1 MPIYQITGLNGKVY
15 QIEGPPGAT
24 KEQIKKKILERA
36 PEAGVPPQ
44 EENTLE
50 KIPLVGDLL
59 AGAADI
65 PLNVV
70 SGLAGVGKSFTD
82 VFGAG
87 NAASDFLGDVSQG
100 AQDWQS
106 SEARADALA
115 SAIDMAQ
122 AQGKGTWEELKAA
135 GRSFLRSPLDTTA
148 QVAGS
153 AIPFLAA
160 GVATGGAGTLASVG
174 SMAGLGALSGAGTIK
189 GTIYDTVKKSAM
201 QAGASEEQA
210 SAIAEQSQEYGS
222 ENLDQIGL
230 GAAIGAA
237 ASATGLPRQIS
248 AAIAKKAATEVVEE
262 VAQKV
267 AAKSVLAGTA
277 KGALEEAIP
286 EAIQGGQEA
295 YAGNLAANR
304 AGVSDKDPW
313 SGVAGQAALEGI
325 SSLVLGGYGGRAE
338 TMAENQNAVL
348 DAVQEEVADLPINP
362 NDKQVSD
369 LYTRLVEVR
378 GFPEQVAQ
386 RVADRVVAERDAL
399 AEQEKLRTARREE
412 ATAERTAD
420 ITPEEVFA
428 EPDINAPMP
437 PEGGVTPAAAEPTPP
452 PIDMEEEAARER
464 AYAPDTGIIPRAE
477 AFTPEAQFAEQ
488 LGMAPVAPAAP
499 TAPDNIAA
507 RSRTYNA
514 RQRTAESVEKDLS
527 IYGNMVSR
535 GQLAPTP
542 LVNSLATRI
551 LELQGT
557 PSMDTL
563 NSGALG
569 SVLQQFFTNEAGA
582 ISDAALKKASV
593 EPAAPVSRPKFQ
605 PSVVDEGRAR
615 NILDDP
621 ALLKQWQAQGYT
633 EQDLVDITKG
643 EGPTIRFSR
652 RGKDTETPSLFGE
665 MATQVAPGEEL
676 KREEFNQFRFA
687 PEEEKARMREEA
699 AQAELDAR
707 EQAGARAKELDA
719 QREETLGD
727 IEYALRAQ
735 APENAP
741 YKVVYN
747 PEDVKAPYKLVA
759 ERTLGDP
766 NPVQVLTA
774 RSLPEFSDAV
784 YGRMMK
790 DLTPFNPAAVGADEA
805 VEDALSAEEV
815 KANEGP
821 ERTPYNRMVQDFTA
835 EVDAAREQGLIDNLQ
850 RSELLRRFERPNAYR
865 MDKDG
870 KRTIP
875 NDAIAKLE
883 AEFVDAR
890 SALTN
895 ADVEARPEAQKR
907 FITAQQQL
915 TAAVKNSLI
924 NPARAALQTMTE
936 TRQDERVGAKI
947 RAESAKVQEA
957 LGKKEGVSTAAEQ
970 REAREAK
977 IDLKE
982 TKVARQARDVLGAS
996 PEEQAKVE
1004 AAVKGK
1010 NGVEAL
1016 EWLATNGPSRM
1027 YRAIASRVLTVAKQM
1042 EATGVNIEMNVVGP
1056 DDTSI
1061 TALMDG
1067 ANGVMIPYD
1076 LRTEAGKPGSPRPRR
1091 ALARPHM
1098 AIWVRGT
1105 EFEDNIGTTYTT
1117 VLHELIHA
1125 VTAVAIEHPDL
1136 FPPRVRKGVRQL
1148 TNLFNQFER
1157 HIANRVREINKGG
1170 EYASEFEKNLLE
1182 RINNAADDMHEML
1195 AWALSDTDMQD
1206 YLARIPY
1213 ASIDR
1218 SMWQRFTELL
1228 AQMFN
1233 IPGASESMFA
1243 GILQATDNM
1252 LSTTTGHM
1260 AVAFNAG
1267 QIDLNQPML
1276 LSRRAKTEA
1285 QKAYTDNEADVSIG
1299 LRRAERSNDTNGIAS
1314 GIEDAVK
1321 ARSVKPV
1328 IDLLKET
1335 PEAWGPA
1342 TLKAT
1347 LYSIP
1352 TSGIIDWFGG
1362 EIPALKRIDKL
1373 IHNMSNMKVNIAK
1386 AADPIAKRLQQFLV
1400 NDDKNQLATT
1410 QAVFRINELEAGEF
1424 ASVEEALQKHGVV
1437 KAVEDLILKNANDKK
1452 LAAQLIADIK
1462 ALTMEGKSVIQ
1473 KKGDKTQPSPQ
1484 LIALTNKLTRDAKDG
1499 VVTSGHVEQLAEITR
1514 RIRDSYAEWDKLGK
1528 MKGGQQ
1534 LYKEMRQFYKDM
1546 FEAELALLDARIEG
1560 LFGEDDNGKKMAK
1573 RLKDLR
1579 ADMMRAALT
1588 PEERRKNGD
1597 IFADID
1603 PDLFGKDYFPFMR
1616 EGKYWLR
1623 VTGDR
1628 NGTREKEFYQFDT
1641 ARERNRAWK
1650 AVAERMGVDPE
1661 KSGGVLKIGN
1671 DIAELQEDLKS
1682 EDVMM
1687 QQVFDLM
1694 GKANA
1699 TVAERGY
1706 ANPKDFTEL
1715 SDAIYQTWLL
1725 STPERSVRRRFMHA
1739 EKVTGFQ
1746 QDLLRQFSNQVT
1758 AYSNQLSKMAYAGDV
1773 RKEVKGAR
1781 ENVAL
1786 GEERAASEQAKL
1798 NTVISEMEARAE
1810 QEINPD
1816 PQNALVNML
1825 NRASYFYYLTSAA
1838 TALVN
1843 LTSIPIRVLPRMWR
1857 DYGFNRGTA
1866 KYIQYMRVWKTL
1878 GNTRVVKEKS
1888 GLGDELHA
1896 LMPDLNG
1903 SKIVNAKT
1911 PRGELLRRARKA
1923 GMESNILE
1931 TVTDTLVQNERET
1944 TKKNR
1949 KGVSRM
1955 VANGATEA
1963 ANIMSVLFQGTE
1975 NISRQAAYYMNF
1987 ELAYDTFLEKNP
1999 GKEEEAFEHAVDKAM
2014 EATRDTLGDYSNFER
2029 PRLAKGNVSRALFL
2043 FKMYPIVQTKFMVG
2057 AVRDI
2062 AKGMAALRPGGD
2074 KEARATAAGALTELM
2089 GVTMMAGVFGGIA
2102 GMPLYSL
2109 LAWALADSFDDEDD
2123 EDVRKLMGLDPRVA
2137 YDSDTMFRKWIMDSL
2152 GGQQVGDVNL
2162 ADIIINGPVSAITN
2176 TDLTSRTS
2184 LDLKDMWFREAVAGD
2199 STWETIMNT
2208 ALANVAGGQMVA
2220 NLVSAGDRFAEGD
2233 MNGALKK
2240 ALPAFARTWVAAAQQ
2255 GEEGV
2260 KDRKGNTIIDRS
2272 ELKSL
2277 DQVRTALG
2285 FRSMGLARWQDY
2297 YITRAK
2303 NEEKITAERNDI
2315 FNEFDRMRRDGE
2327 MNNVQDLNKFYTEK
2341 VLPFNRT
2348 YPDPTFVI
2356 EIPDLIKS
2364 ARSRDKVRGMTVSG
2378 MRVNKQTGGRD
2389 VQMAEQ
2395 FKP

>member
-1 MPIYQITGLNGKVY
+1 MPDVRMPNGTV
-15 QIEGPPGAT
+15 IRNVPAGTT
-24 KEQIKKKILERA
+24 KAQLLEKLQRNGYDTA
-36 PEAGVPPQ
+36 ELLVAPQ
-44 EENTLE
+44 EENALE
-50 KIPLVGDLL
+50 KIPLVGDAL
-59 AGAADI
+59 AAVADI
-65 PLNVV
+65 PLGVV
-70 SGLAGVGKSFTD
+70 SGVAGVGKSFTD

-87 NAASDFLGDVSQG
+87 NVASDFLGDVSQG

-115 SAIDMAQ
+115 NAIDMAQ
-122 AQGKGTWEELKAA
+122 AEGKGTWEEIKAA

-153 AIPFLAA
+153 ALPFIAA
-160 GVATGGAGTLASVG
+160 GVATGGAGML
-174 SMAGLGALSGAGTIK
+174 GLGALSGAGTIK

-201 QAGASEEQA
+201 EAGVPEEQA
-210 SAIAEQSQEYGS
+210 SAIAEQAQEYGG

-248 AAIAKKAATEVVEE
+248 SALAKKAATEVTEE
-262 VAQKV
+262 VAKQV
-267 AAKSVLAGTA
+267 ARKSVIAGTA
-277 KGALEEAIP
+277 KGALEEAVP

-295 YAGNLAANR
+295 LAGNIAAER
-304 AGVSDKDPW
+304 AGYGKGDVW

-325 SSLVLGGYGGRAE
+325 SSLLLGGYGGRAE

-348 DAVQEEVADLPINP
+348 DAVQEEVADLPVNASDEQI
-362 NDKQVSD
+362 SD
-369 LYTRLVEVR
+369 LKTRLVEVR

-386 RVADRVVAERDAL
+386 RVADRVAAEREAL
-399 AEQEKLRTARREE
+399 AEQEKLKATRRAEGV
-412 ATAERTAD
+412 AERTAG
-420 ITPEEVFA
+420 IEPEEVFA
-428 EPDINAPMP
+428 EPDITAPMP
-437 PEGGVTPAAAEPTPP
+437 PEGGVTPAAEPTPP
-452 PIDMEEEAARER
+452 PIDEEEQAARYAAYER
-464 AYAPDTGIIPRAE
+464 PGAVIPPAE
-477 AFTPEAQFAEQ
+477 VFTPEAQFAEQ
-488 LGMAPVAPAAP
+488 LGMAPVAPTAPPVVEQPPVRGPAP
-499 TAPDNIAA
+499 TIKADQPISPF
-507 RSRTYNA
+507 R
-514 RQRTAESVEKDLS
+514 AEQV
-527 IYGNMVSR
+527 
-535 GQLAPTP
+535 
-542 LVNSLATRI
+542 
-551 LELQGT
+551 
-557 PSMDTL
+557 L
-563 NSGALG
+563 NSPSL
-569 SVLQQFFTNEAGA
+569 F
-582 ISDAALKKASV
+582 SDFMARFGL
-593 EPAAPVSRPKFQ
+593 
-605 PSVVDEGRAR
+605 DEGEAR
-615 NILDDP
+615 ETLY
-621 ALLKQWQAQGYT
+621 GVM
-633 EQDLVDITKG
+633 EG
-643 EGPTIRFSR
+643 EPTGIRFSR
-652 RGKDTETPSLFGE
+652 RAKDTETPSLFGE

-687 PEEEKARMREEA
+687 PEEQKAQMREAYDESVAEA
-699 AQAELDAR
+699 QSRSEQRSKEFDAY
-707 EQAGARAKELDA
+707 
-719 QREETLGD
+719 REETLGD

-741 YKVVYN
+741 YKVIYN
-747 PEDVKAPYKLVA
+747 PEDAKAPYKLVA

-766 NPVQVLTA
+766 NPVPVLAAKT
-774 RSLPEFSDAV
+774 LPEFSEQV
-784 YGRMMK
+784 YGRMM

-821 ERTPYNRMVQDFTA
+821 ERTPYNRMVQDFAT
-835 EVDAAREQGLIDNLQ
+835 EVDTAREQGLIDNLQ

-883 AEFVDAR
+883 AEFIDAR

-895 ADVEARPEAQKR
+895 ADVDARPEAQKQ
-907 FITAQQQL
+907 FIVAEQRL
-915 TAAVKNSLI
+915 RAAVQNSLI
-924 NPARAALQTMTE
+924 NPARAALKSMSE
-936 TRQDERVGAKI
+936 MRQDERVGAKV
-947 RAESAKVQEA
+947 RVKEAEAT
-957 LGKKEGVSTAAEQ
+957 GDT

-982 TKVARQARDVLGAS
+982 TKVQKYRRKETGTEPTGTTAEQVRKVVDKVVSKWKGKQAVTVVQSIRDIADKKLLAAILQDGATDAEGFVTPDGTIYLVADNLADESRAKAVLFHEGLGHIGLTKAFRDGLDSLLTTLYNGNAKLKAATDKWRQANPNAYARD
-996 PEEQAKVE
+996 
-1004 AAVKGK
+1004 
-1010 NGVEAL
+1010 
-1016 EWLATNGPSRM
+1016 
-1027 YRAIASRVLTVAKQM
+1027 
-1042 EATGVNIEMNVVGP
+1042 
-1056 DDTSI
+1056 
-1061 TALMDG
+1061 
-1067 ANGVMIPYD
+1067 ANP
-1076 LRTEAGKPGSPRPRR
+1076 
-1091 ALARPHM
+1091 LAR
-1098 AIWVRGT
+1098 AV
-1105 EFEDNIGTTYTT
+1105 EE
-1117 VLHELIHA
+1117 VLAE
-1125 VTAVAIEHPDL
+1125 
-1136 FPPRVRKGVRQL
+1136 Q
-1148 TNLFNQFER
+1148 
-1157 HIANRVREINKGG
+1157 
-1170 EYASEFEKNLLE
+1170 SE
-1182 RINNAADDMHEML
+1182 
-1195 AWALSDTDMQD
+1195 
-1206 YLARIPY
+1206 
-1213 ASIDR
+1213 
-1218 SMWQRFTELL
+1218 
-1228 AQMFN
+1228 
-1233 IPGASESMFA
+1233 
-1243 GILQATDNM
+1243 
-1252 LSTTTGHM
+1252 
-1260 AVAFNAG
+1260 AG
-1267 QIDLNQPML
+1267 QIERSL
-1276 LSRRAKTEA
+1276 LQRLVAFVRDFARRLGMGLSISDADVNAILATAHDQVVNGVSPSAALKGMRYVAGAAKYSRKQTKG
-1285 QKAYTDNEADVSIG
+1285 QKAYAANEADVSIG

-1328 IDLLKET
+1328 IDLVKET
-1335 PEAWGPA
+1335 PEAWGPT

-1347 LYSIP
+1347 LYSLP
-1352 TSGIIDWFGG
+1352 TSGILDWFGG

-1400 NDDKNQLATT
+1400 NDDNNQLATT

-1437 KAVEDLILKNANDKK
+1437 KAVEDLIRKNANDKK
-1452 LAAQLIADIK
+1452 LADQIIADIK
-1462 ALTMEGKSVIQ
+1462 ALVMDGKSLVQ

-1499 VVTSGHVEQLAEITR
+1499 VVTSGHVEQLAEISR

-1534 LYKEMRQFYKDM
+1534 LYKDMRQFYKDM

-1560 LFGEDDNGKKMAK
+1560 LMGEDETGKKMAK

-1579 ADMMRAALT
+1579 ADMMRAAMT
-1588 PEERRKNGD
+1588 PEERRKKGD

-1623 VTGDR
+1623 VTADR
-1628 NGTREKEFYQFDT
+1628 NGVREKEFYQFDT

-1650 AVAERMGVDPE
+1650 AVAERLGVDPE

-1671 DIAELQEDLKS
+1671 DITELQEDLKS
-1682 EDVMM
+1682 EDMMM

-1699 TVAERGY
+1699 TVADRGF
-1706 ANPKDFTEL
+1706 ATQKDFVEL

-1739 EKVTGFQ
+1739 EKVIGFQ

-1781 ENVAL
+1781 ENVEL
-1786 GEERAASEQAKL
+1786 GNERTTSEQAKL
-1798 NTVISEMEARAE
+1798 NTVISEIEARAE

-1816 PQNALVNML
+1816 PQSAIVNML

-1857 DYGFNRGTA
+1857 EYGFNRGTA

-1888 GLGDELHA
+1888 GFGDELHA
-1896 LMPDLNG
+1896 IMPDLNG

-1911 PRGELLRRARKA
+1911 PRGELLRRARQA

-1955 VANGATEA
+1955 VANGATGA

-1999 GKEEEAFEHAVDKAM
+1999 GKEEEAFEHAVSKAM
-2014 EATRDTLGDYSNFER
+2014 DATRDTLGDYSNFER
-2029 PRLAKGNVSRALFL
+2029 PRLAKGNLTRALFL

-2074 KEARATAAGALTELM
+2074 KEARATGAGALKELM

-2137 YDSDTMFRKWIMDSL
+2137 YDSDTMFRKWIMDTL
-2152 GGQQVGDVNL
+2152 GSQQLGDINL
-2162 ADIIINGPVSAITN
+2162 ADIIISGPVSAVTN

-2184 LDLKDMWFREAVAGD
+2184 LDIKNMWFREAVAGD

-2208 ALANVAGGQMVA
+2208 VLANVAGGQMVA
-2220 NLVSAGDRFAEGD
+2220 NLVSAGDLMAEGD

-2240 ALPAFARTWVAAAQQ
+2240 ALPAFARTWVAAAIQ
-2255 GEEGV
+2255 ETEGV

-2272 ELKSL
+2272 ELKEF
-2277 DQVRTALG
+2277 DQIRTALG

-2303 NEEKITAERNDI
+2303 NEEKINAERNDI

-2327 MNNVQDLNKFYTEK
+2327 MNNVQDLNKFYKEK

-2356 EIPDLIKS
+2356 EIPDLVKS
-2364 ARSRDKVRGMTVSG
+2364 ARSRDKVRGMTVGG
-2378 MRVNKQTGGRD
+2378 MRVNKQTGQRD

-2395 FKP
+2395 FRP

>member
-15 QIEGPPGAT
+15 QIEGPPGVT

-44 EENTLE
+44 QENVLE
-50 KIPLVGDLL
+50 KVPIVGDVL
-59 AGAADI
+59 ASAADI

-70 SGLAGVGKSFTD
+70 SGLAGVGKSLTD

-87 NAASDFLGDVSQG
+87 NVASKFLGDVSQG

-122 AQGKGTWEELKAA
+122 AQGKGTWEEIKAA

-160 GVATGGAGTLASVG
+160 GVATGGAGTAASIA
-174 SMAGLGALSGAGTIK
+174 SMAGLGAASGAGTIK
-189 GTIYDTVKKSAM
+189 GTIYDTVKKAAM
-201 QAGASEEQA
+201 EKGLSEEQA
-210 SAIAEQSQEYGS
+210 STIAEQSQEYGG
-222 ENLDQIGL
+222 ENLDQIAL
-230 GAAIGAA
+230 GTAIGAA
-237 ASATGLPRQIS
+237 ASATGLPRQLS

-262 VAQKV
+262 VAQQV
-267 AAKSVLAGTA
+267 ARKSVLAGTA

-295 YAGNLAANR
+295 LAGNIAAQR
-304 AGVSDKDPW
+304 AGYGKGDVW

-348 DAVQEEVADLPINP
+348 DAVQEEVADLPITP
-362 NDKQVSD
+362 SDEQVSD

-378 GFPEQVAQ
+378 GFPEQVAR
-386 RVADRVVAERDAL
+386 RVADRVVAEREAL
-399 AEQEKLRTARREE
+399 AAQEEARAARREE
-412 ATAERTAD
+412 AVAERTAG
-420 ITPEEVFA
+420 IEPEDVFA
-428 EPDINAPMP
+428 EPDITAPMP
-437 PEGGVTPAAAEPTPP
+437 PKEGMAPP
-452 PIDMEEEAARER
+452 PVDEEEQAARYA
-464 AYAPDTGIIPRAE
+464 AYAPDTGIIPTVE
-477 AFTPEAQFAEQ
+477 ELSPTAQFAEQ
-488 LGMAPVAPAAP
+488 MQEIAPVAAPAPVAPTVEPISPFRAEQIINNPNLFSDFMA
-499 TAPDNIAA
+499 TTGMEESEA
-507 RSRTYNA
+507 R
-514 RQRTAESVEKDLS
+514 
-527 IYGNMVSR
+527 
-535 GQLAPTP
+535 
-542 LVNSLATRI
+542 
-551 LELQGT
+551 
-557 PSMDTL
+557 DTL
-563 NSGALG
+563 YGVMEG
-569 SVLQQFFTNEAGA
+569 
-582 ISDAALKKASV
+582 
-593 EPAAPVSRPKFQ
+593 EPT
-605 PSVVDEGRAR
+605 G
-615 NILDDP
+615 
-621 ALLKQWQAQGYT
+621 
-633 EQDLVDITKG
+633 
-643 EGPTIRFSR
+643 IRFSR
-652 RGKDTETPSLFGE
+652 RGRPPKDTETPSLFGE

-741 YKVVYN
+741 YKVIYN
-747 PEDVKAPYKLVA
+747 PEDLKAPYKLVA

-766 NPVQVLTA
+766 NPVPVLTA
-774 RSLPEFSDAV
+774 RSLPEFSDTV
-784 YGRMMK
+784 YSRMME
-790 DLTPFNPAAVGADEA
+790 LTPFNPAAVGADEA
-805 VEDALSAEEV
+805 VQDALSAEEV

-835 EVDAAREQGLIDNLQ
+835 EVDDAREQGLIDNLQ

-865 MDKDG
+865 MDRDG

-883 AEFVDAR
+883 AEFIDAR

-895 ADVEARPEAQKR
+895 ADPDTRPEAQKQ
-907 FITAQQQL
+907 FI
-915 TAAVKNSLI
+915 AAEQRLRKAVQNSLI
-924 NPARAALQTMTE
+924 NPARAALKSMAE
-936 TRQDERVGAKI
+936 TRQDERVGAKM
-947 RAESAKVQEA
+947 RAENVKVQEA
-957 LGKKEGVSTAAEQ
+957 LGKKEGVSTTAEQ

-982 TKVARQARDVLGAS
+982 TKVARDLRAARESS

-1004 AAVKGK
+1004 KAVKGK
-1010 NGVEAL
+1010 SGVQAL
-1016 EWLATNGPSRM
+1016 EWLTKNGPDPL

-1042 EATGVNIEMNVVGP
+1042 EAANVGIEINVAGV
-1056 DDTSI
+1056 DDTAI
-1061 TALMDG
+1061 NRLMDG

-1076 LRTEAGKPGSPRPRR
+1076 MRVEAGKPNAPRPRR
-1091 ALARPHM
+1091 AIASENM
-1098 AIWVRGT
+1098 SIWLRGT
-1105 EFEDNIGTTYTT
+1105 SHGSNVGTDFVT
-1117 VLHELIHA
+1117 VLHEIIHA
-1125 VTAVAIEHPDL
+1125 VTSPMIDLPDL

-1148 TNLFNQFER
+1148 TNLFDQLER
-1157 HIANRVREINKGG
+1157 HIAKRLSEVNKGA
-1170 EYASEFEKNLLE
+1170 EYQSEFERSLLE
-1182 RINNAADDMHEML
+1182 GYNNAADNRHELL
-1195 AWALSDTDMQD
+1195 AWALSDMDMQD

-1213 ASIDR
+1213 ANTDK

-1228 AQMFN
+1228 ARMFN
-1233 IPGASESMFA
+1233 IPGTADSMFA

-1252 LSTTTGHM
+1252 LSTTTGDM
-1260 AVAFNAG
+1260 AGIYNAG
-1267 QIDLNQPML
+1267 QVALNQQML
-1276 LSRRAKTEA
+1276 FSKRAKTKA
-1285 QKAYTDNEADVSIG
+1285 QKEYADNEADVSIG
-1299 LRRAERSNDTNGIAS
+1299 LRRTERSTNTNGMAS
-1314 GIEDAVK
+1314 GIEEAVK

-1328 IDLLKET
+1328 IGLLRET
-1335 PEAWGPA
+1335 PAAMAPA

-1352 TSGIIDWFGG
+1352 TSGIIDWFGKD
-1362 EIPALKRIDKL
+1362 IPALKRIDKL

-1400 NDDKNQLATT
+1400 NDDNNQLATT
-1410 QAVFRINELEAGEF
+1410 QSVFRINELEAGEF
-1424 ASVEEALQKHGVV
+1424 ASVEEALEKHGVV
-1437 KAVEDLILKNANDKK
+1437 KAVEDLIRKNANNKK
-1452 LAAQLIADIK
+1452 LADQTIAEIK
-1462 ALTMEGKSVIQ
+1462 ALVMSGKSLIQ

-1499 VVTSGHVEQLAEITR
+1499 VVTSGHVEQLAEISR

-1534 LYKEMRQFYKDM
+1534 LYKDMRQFYKDM

-1560 LFGEDDNGKKMAK
+1560 LMGEDETGKKMAK

-1623 VTGDR
+1623 VTADR

-1650 AVAERMGVDPE
+1650 AVAERLGVDPE

-1682 EDVMM
+1682 EDMMM

-1699 TVAERGY
+1699 TVAERGF
-1706 ANPKDFTEL
+1706 ATQKDFIEL
-1715 SDAIYQTWLL
+1715 SDAVYQTWLL

-1739 EKVTGFQ
+1739 EKVIGFQ

-1786 GEERAASEQAKL
+1786 GEERPTSEQAKL

-1816 PQNALVNML
+1816 PQSAVVNML

-1843 LTSIPIRVLPRMWR
+1843 LTSVPIRVLPRMWR
-1857 DYGFNRGTA
+1857 DYGFARGTA

-1903 SKIVNAKT
+1903 SSIVNAKT
-1911 PRGELLRRARKA
+1911 KRGELLRRARKA

-2029 PRLAKGNVSRALFL
+2029 PRLAKGNLTRALFL

-2137 YDSDTMFRKWIMDSL
+2137 YDSDTMFRKWIMDSF
-2152 GGQQVGDVNL
+2152 GSQQIGDVNL
-2162 ADIIINGPVSAITN
+2162 ADIIINGPASAVTN

-2184 LDLKDMWFREAVAGD
+2184 LDIKDMWFREAVSGD

-2255 GEEGV
+2255 ETEGV

-2272 ELKSL
+2272 ELKTL
-2277 DQVRTALG
+2277 DQIRTALG

-2303 NEEKITAERNDI
+2303 NEERIDAERNDV
-2315 FNEFDRMRRDGE
+2315 FNEFDRMRREGE
-2327 MNNVQDLNKFYTEK
+2327 MNNVEDLNKFYKEK

-2364 ARSRDKVRGMTVSG
+2364 ARSRDKVRGMTVGG
-2378 MRVNKQTGGRD
+2378 MRVNKQTGQRD

-2395 FKP
+2395 FRP

>member
-1 MPIYQITGLNGKVY
+1 MPIYQITGKNGVIY
-15 QIEGPPGAT
+15 RVNGPQGLT
-24 KEQIKKKILERA
+24 KDQVIADVLSKY

-70 SGLAGVGKSFTD
+70 SGVAGVGKSFTD

-87 NAASDFLGDVSQG
+87 NAASEFLGDVAEG

-106 SEARADALA
+106 SEARRDALI
-115 SAIDMAQ
+115 SAADMAQ
-122 AQGKGTWEELKAA
+122 AEGRGTWEEIKAA

-153 AIPFLAA
+153 ALPFIAA
-160 GVATGGAGTLASVG
+160 GAATAGAGTLASVG

-201 QAGASEEQA
+201 EAGVPEEQA

-248 AAIAKKAATEVVEE
+248 AAIAKKAATEIVET
-262 VAQKV
+262 VAQQV
-267 AAKSVLAGTA
+267 ARKSVLAGTA

-295 YAGNLAANR
+295 LAGNIAAQR
-304 AGVSDKDPW
+304 AGYGKGDVW

-325 SSLVLGGYGGRAE
+325 SSLLLGGYGGRAE

-348 DAVQEEVADLPINP
+348 DAVQEEFADLPVNPTDTQIN
-362 NDKQVSD
+362 DFK
-369 LYTRLVEVR
+369 TRLIEVR
-378 GFPEQVAQ
+378 GLPEQVAQ
-386 RVADRVVAERDAL
+386 RAADGVAAERAAL
-399 AEQEKLRTARREE
+399 AEQEKLRATRRAEGV
-412 ATAERTAD
+412 AERTAG
-420 ITPEEVFA
+420 IEPEEVFA
-428 EPDINAPMP
+428 EPDIAAPMP
-437 PEGGVTPAAAEPTPP
+437 PEGGFTPAAAPTPP
-452 PIDMEEEAARER
+452 PIDAEEEAARAQ
-464 AYAPDTGIIPRAE
+464 AYAPDTGIIPPAE
-477 AFTPEAQFAEQ
+477 VFEPNAQFAEE
-488 LGMAPVAPAAP
+488 LGMAPVAPSAPPVIEQPFARGPAP
-499 TAPDNIAA
+499 TIKADQPISPFRAEQILNNPSLFSDFMA
-507 RSRTYNA
+507 RFG
-514 RQRTAESVEKDLS
+514 L
-527 IYGNMVSR
+527 
-535 GQLAPTP
+535 
-542 LVNSLATRI
+542 
-551 LELQGT
+551 
-557 PSMDTL
+557 
-563 NSGALG
+563 
-569 SVLQQFFTNEAGA
+569 
-582 ISDAALKKASV
+582 
-593 EPAAPVSRPKFQ
+593 
-605 PSVVDEGRAR
+605 DEGEAR
-615 NILDDP
+615 ETLY
-621 ALLKQWQAQGYT
+621 GVM
-633 EQDLVDITKG
+633 EG
-643 EGPTIRFSR
+643 EPTGIRFSR

-687 PEEEKARMREEA
+687 SEEEKARMREEA
-699 AQAELDAR
+699 AQAEIDAR

-719 QREETLGD
+719 EREETLGD
-727 IEYALRAQ
+727 IEFALRKQ

-784 YGRMMK
+784 YSRMM
-790 DLTPFNPAAVGADEA
+790 DLTPFNPTAVGADEA

-821 ERTPYNRMVQDFTA
+821 ERTPYNRMVQDFAA
-835 EVDAAREQGLIDNLQ
+835 EVDDAREQGLISNLQ
-850 RSELLRRFERPNAYR
+850 RSELLRRFQRPNAYR

-883 AEFVDAR
+883 AEFIDAR

-895 ADVEARPEAQKR
+895 ADVESRPEAQKQ
-907 FITAQQQL
+907 FIAAEQRL
-915 TAAVKNSLI
+915 RAAVQNSLV
-924 NPARAALQTMTE
+924 NPARAALKSMSE
-936 TRQDERVGAKI
+936 MRQDERLGAKM
-947 RAESAKVQEA
+947 RAENAKVQEN
-957 LGKKEGVSTAAEQ
+957 LGKKEGVSTASEQ

-982 TKVARQARDVLGAS
+982 TKVQKYRRRAEDLAPTGTTAEQVRKVVDKVVSKWKGKQAVTVVQSIRDITDKKLLAAILQDGALDAEGFVTPDGTIYLVADNLADESRAKAVLFHEGLGHIGLTKAFRDGLDKLLVTLYNGNAKLKAATDKWRQSNPDAYARDDN
-996 PEEQAKVE
+996 P
-1004 AAVKGK
+1004 
-1010 NGVEAL
+1010 
-1016 EWLATNGPSRM
+1016 
-1027 YRAIASRVLTVAKQM
+1027 
-1042 EATGVNIEMNVVGP
+1042 
-1056 DDTSI
+1056 
-1061 TALMDG
+1061 
-1067 ANGVMIPYD
+1067 
-1076 LRTEAGKPGSPRPRR
+1076 
-1091 ALARPHM
+1091 LAR
-1098 AIWVRGT
+1098 AV
-1105 EFEDNIGTTYTT
+1105 EE
-1117 VLHELIHA
+1117 VLAE
-1125 VTAVAIEHPDL
+1125 
-1136 FPPRVRKGVRQL
+1136 Q
-1148 TNLFNQFER
+1148 
-1157 HIANRVREINKGG
+1157 
-1170 EYASEFEKNLLE
+1170 SE
-1182 RINNAADDMHEML
+1182 
-1195 AWALSDTDMQD
+1195 
-1206 YLARIPY
+1206 
-1213 ASIDR
+1213 
-1218 SMWQRFTELL
+1218 
-1228 AQMFN
+1228 
-1233 IPGASESMFA
+1233 
-1243 GILQATDNM
+1243 
-1252 LSTTTGHM
+1252 
-1260 AVAFNAG
+1260 AG
-1267 QIDLNQPML
+1267 QIERSLFQRLIAFVRDFARRLGMG
-1276 LSRRAKTEA
+1276 LSISDADVNAILATAHDQVVNGVSPSAALKGMRYVAGAAKYSRKQTKG
-1285 QKAYTDNEADVSIG
+1285 QKAYAANEADVSIG

-1328 IDLLKET
+1328 IGLLKET
-1335 PEAWGPA
+1335 PEAWGPT

-1347 LYSIP
+1347 LYSLP
-1352 TSGIIDWFGG
+1352 TSGILDWFGS

-1400 NDDKNQLATT
+1400 NDDNNQLALT
-1410 QAVFRINELEAGEF
+1410 QITFRINELEAGEF

-1462 ALTMEGKSVIQ
+1462 ALVMAKKSLVQ

-1484 LIALTNKLTRDAKDG
+1484 LIDLTNKLTRDAKDG

-1514 RIRDSYAEWDKLGK
+1514 RIRDSYAQWDKLGK

-1534 LYKEMRQFYKDM
+1534 LYKDMRQFYKDM

-1560 LFGEDDNGKKMAK
+1560 LMGEDETGKKMAK

-1588 PEERRKNGD
+1588 PEERRKQGD

-1603 PDLFGKDYFPFMR
+1603 PDLFSKDYFPFMR

-1623 VTGDR
+1623 VAADR
-1628 NGTREKEFYQFDT
+1628 NGTREYEFYQFDT

-1650 AVAERMGVDPE
+1650 AVAERLGVDPE
-1661 KSGGVLKIGN
+1661 KSGGVLEIGN
-1671 DIAELQEDLKS
+1671 DVATLQKELEDI
-1682 EDVMM
+1682 DVIM

-1694 GKANA
+1694 GNANA
-1699 TVAERGY
+1699 TVAERGF
-1706 ANPKDFTEL
+1706 ATQKDFVEL
-1715 SDAIYQTWLL
+1715 SDAVYQTWLL
-1725 STPERSVRRRFMHA
+1725 STPERSVRRRFMHS
-1739 EKVTGFQ
+1739 ENVIGMQ

-1773 RKEVKGAR
+1773 RKEIKGAR
-1781 ENVAL
+1781 ENVKL
-1786 GEERAASEQAKL
+1786 GNERTVSEQAKL
-1798 NTVISEMEARAE
+1798 NTVISEIEARAE

-1816 PQNALVNML
+1816 PQNAIVNML

-1857 DYGFNRGTA
+1857 EYGFNRGTA

-1911 PRGELLRRARKA
+1911 PRGELLRRARQA

-1999 GKEEEAFEHAVDKAM
+1999 GKEEEAFEHAVSKAM

-2029 PRLAKGNVSRALFL
+2029 PRLAKGNLTRALFL

-2074 KEARATAAGALTELM
+2074 KEARATGAGALKELM

-2109 LAWALADSFDDEDD
+2109 LAWALADSFDEEDD

-2137 YDSDTMFRKWIMDSL
+2137 YDSDTMFRKWIMDTL
-2152 GGQQVGDVNL
+2152 GTQQLGDINL
-2162 ADIIINGPVSAITN
+2162 ADIIINGPVSAVTN

-2184 LDLKDMWFREAVAGD
+2184 LDIKNMWFREAVAGD

-2208 ALANVAGGQMVA
+2208 VLANVAGGQMVA
-2220 NLVSAGDRFAEGD
+2220 NLVSAGDRFREGD

-2240 ALPAFARTWVAAAQQ
+2240 ALPAFARTWVAAAIQE
-2255 GEEGV
+2255 EEGV

-2272 ELKSL
+2272 ELNEF
-2277 DQVRTALG
+2277 DQIRTALG

-2303 NEEKITAERNDI
+2303 NEEKINAERNDI

-2327 MNNVQDLNKFYTEK
+2327 MNNVEDLNKFYKER

-2356 EIPDLIKS
+2356 EIPDLVKS
-2364 ARSRDKVRGMTVSG
+2364 ARSRDKVRGMTVGG
-2378 MRVNKQTGGRD
+2378 MRVNKQTGQRD

-2395 FKP
+2395 FRP

>member
-44 EENTLE
+44 EENALE
-50 KIPLVGDLL
+50 KIPLVGDAAAWL
-59 AGAADI
+59 ADI

-87 NAASDFLGDVSQG
+87 NAASEFLGDVSEG

-106 SEARADALA
+106 SEARRDALINA
-115 SAIDMAQ
+115 ADMAQ
-122 AQGKGTWEELKAA
+122 AEGKGTWEEIKAA
-135 GRSFLRSPLDTTA
+135 SRSFLRSPLDTTA

-153 AIPFLAA
+153 ALPFIAA

-201 QAGASEEQA
+201 EAGVPEEQA
-210 SAIAEQSQEYGS
+210 SVIAEQSQEYGS

-277 KGALEEAIP
+277 KGALEEAVP

-295 YAGNLAANR
+295 LAGNIAAQR
-304 AGVSDKDPW
+304 AGYGKGDVW

-325 SSLVLGGYGGRAE
+325 SSLLLGGYGGRAE

-348 DAVQEEVADLPINP
+348 DAVQEEVADLPVNASDEQIN
-362 NDKQVSD
+362 D
-369 LYTRLVEVR
+369 LKTRLIEVR

-386 RVADRVVAERDAL
+386 RVADRVAAEREAL
-399 AEQEKLRTARREE
+399 AEQEKLRATRRAEGV
-412 ATAERTAD
+412 AERTAG
-420 ITPEEVFA
+420 IEPEDVYVD
-428 EPDINAPMP
+428 PNINAPMP
-437 PEGGVTPAAAEPTPP
+437 PESGFTPAPEPTAPP
-452 PIDMEEEAARER
+452 VDEEEQAARYA
-464 AYAPDTGIIPRAE
+464 AYAPDTGVIPPAKMFE
-477 AFTPEAQFAEQ
+477 PEAQFAEQ
-488 LGMAPVAPAAP
+488 LGMAPAALGEPPVIEQPPVRGPAP
-499 TAPDNIAA
+499 TIKADQPISPF
-507 RSRTYNA
+507 R
-514 RQRTAESVEKDLS
+514 AEQ
-527 IYGNMVSR
+527 I
-535 GQLAPTP
+535 
-542 LVNSLATRI
+542 
-551 LELQGT
+551 
-557 PSMDTL
+557 L
-563 NSGALG
+563 NSPSL
-569 SVLQQFFTNEAGA
+569 F
-582 ISDAALKKASV
+582 SDFMARFGL
-593 EPAAPVSRPKFQ
+593 
-605 PSVVDEGRAR
+605 DEGEAR
-615 NILDDP
+615 ETLY
-621 ALLKQWQAQGYT
+621 GVM
-633 EQDLVDITKG
+633 EG
-643 EGPTIRFSR
+643 EPTNLRFSR
-652 RGKDTETPSLFGE
+652 RGRPAKDTETPSLFGE

-687 PEEEKARMREEA
+687 SEEEKARMREEA
-699 AQAELDAR
+699 AQAEIDAR

-719 QREETLGD
+719 EREETLGD

-747 PEDVKAPYKLVA
+747 PEDAKAPYKLVA

-766 NPVQVLTA
+766 NPVPVLTA

-784 YGRMMK
+784 YSRMM

-805 VEDALSAEEV
+805 VEDTLSAEEL

-821 ERTPYNRMVQDFTA
+821 ERTPYNRLVQDFAA
-835 EVDAAREQGLIDNLQ
+835 EVDDAREQGLISNLQ

-883 AEFVDAR
+883 AEFIDAR

-895 ADVEARPEAQKR
+895 ADAESRPEAQKR
-907 FITAQQQL
+907 FISAEQRL
-915 TAAVKNSLI
+915 RAAVQNSLI
-924 NPARAALQTMTE
+924 NPARAALKSMSE
-936 TRQDERVGAKI
+936 MRQDERLGAKM
-947 RAESAKVQEA
+947 RVKEAKA
-957 LGKKEGVSTAAEQ
+957 TGDT

-982 TKVARQARDVLGAS
+982 TKVQKYRRKTDGPAPTGTTAEQVRKVVDKVVSKWKGKQAVTVVQSIRDIADKKLLAAILQDGATDAEGFVTPDGTIYLIADNLADESRAKAVLFHEGLGHIGLTKAFRDGLDNLLVTMYNGNAKLKAATDKWRQSNPDAYARDDN
-996 PEEQAKVE
+996 P
-1004 AAVKGK
+1004 
-1010 NGVEAL
+1010 
-1016 EWLATNGPSRM
+1016 
-1027 YRAIASRVLTVAKQM
+1027 
-1042 EATGVNIEMNVVGP
+1042 
-1056 DDTSI
+1056 
-1061 TALMDG
+1061 
-1067 ANGVMIPYD
+1067 
-1076 LRTEAGKPGSPRPRR
+1076 
-1091 ALARPHM
+1091 LAR
-1098 AIWVRGT
+1098 AV
-1105 EFEDNIGTTYTT
+1105 EE
-1117 VLHELIHA
+1117 VLAE
-1125 VTAVAIEHPDL
+1125 
-1136 FPPRVRKGVRQL
+1136 Q
-1148 TNLFNQFER
+1148 
-1157 HIANRVREINKGG
+1157 
-1170 EYASEFEKNLLE
+1170 SE
-1182 RINNAADDMHEML
+1182 
-1195 AWALSDTDMQD
+1195 
-1206 YLARIPY
+1206 
-1213 ASIDR
+1213 
-1218 SMWQRFTELL
+1218 
-1228 AQMFN
+1228 
-1233 IPGASESMFA
+1233 
-1243 GILQATDNM
+1243 
-1252 LSTTTGHM
+1252 
-1260 AVAFNAG
+1260 AG
-1267 QIDLNQPML
+1267 QIERSLFQRLIAFVRDFARRLGMG
-1276 LSRRAKTEA
+1276 LSISDADVNAILATAHDQVVNGVSPSAALKGMRYVAGAAKYSRKQTKG
-1285 QKAYTDNEADVSIG
+1285 QKAYAANEADVSIG

-1314 GIEDAVK
+1314 GIEDAIK

-1328 IDLLKET
+1328 IDLVKET
-1335 PEAWGPA
+1335 PEAWGPT

-1347 LYSIP
+1347 LYSLP
-1352 TSGIIDWFGG
+1352 TSGILDWFGS

-1400 NDDKNQLATT
+1400 NDDNNQLATT
-1410 QAVFRINELEAGEF
+1410 QITFRINELEAGEF

-1437 KAVEDLILKNANDKK
+1437 KAVEDLIRKNANDKK
-1452 LAAQLIADIK
+1452 LADQVIADIK
-1462 ALTMEGKSVIQ
+1462 ALVMDGKSLVQ

-1499 VVTSGHVEQLAEITR
+1499 VVTSGHVEQLAEISR

-1534 LYKEMRQFYKDM
+1534 LYKDMRQFYKDM

-1560 LFGEDDNGKKMAK
+1560 LMGEDETGKKMAK
-1573 RLKDLR
+1573 RLKDKR
-1579 ADMMRAALT
+1579 AEMMRAVLT
-1588 PEERRKNGD
+1588 PEERRKQGD

-1603 PDLFGKDYFPFMR
+1603 PNLFGKDYFPFMR

-1623 VTGDR
+1623 VTADK

-1650 AVAERMGVDPE
+1650 AVAKRLGVDPE
-1661 KSGGVLKIGN
+1661 KSGGVLKIGD
-1671 DIAELQEDLKS
+1671 DINELQEELKDADLII
-1682 EDVMM
+1682 

-1694 GKANA
+1694 GTTKA
-1699 TVAERGY
+1699 TVEDRGF
-1706 ANPKDFTEL
+1706 ATSKDFLEL

-1725 STPERSVRRRFMHA
+1725 STPERSVRRRFMHS
-1739 EKVTGFQ
+1739 ENVTGMQ

-1773 RKEVKGAR
+1773 RKEIKGAR
-1781 ENVAL
+1781 ENVEL
-1786 GEERAASEQAKL
+1786 GNERTVSEQAKL
-1798 NTVISEMEARAE
+1798 NTVISEIEARAE

-1816 PQNALVNML
+1816 PQNAIVNML

-1857 DYGFNRGTA
+1857 EYGFNRGTA

-1911 PRGELLRRARKA
+1911 PRGELLRRARQA

-1999 GKEEEAFEHAVDKAM
+1999 GKEEEAFEHAVSKAM
-2014 EATRDTLGDYSNFER
+2014 DATRDTLGDYSNFER
-2029 PRLAKGNVSRALFL
+2029 PRLTKSNLTRALFL

-2074 KEARATAAGALTELM
+2074 KEARATGAGALKELM

-2137 YDSDTMFRKWIMDSL
+2137 YDSDTMFRKWIMDTL
-2152 GGQQVGDVNL
+2152 GSQQLGDINL
-2162 ADIIINGPVSAITN
+2162 ADIIINGPVSAVTN

-2184 LDLKDMWFREAVAGD
+2184 LDIKNMWFREAVAGD

-2208 ALANVAGGQMVA
+2208 VLANVAGGQMVA
-2220 NLVSAGDRFAEGD
+2220 NLVSAGDHFREGD

-2240 ALPAFARTWVAAAQQ
+2240 ALPAFARTWVAAAIQ
-2255 GEEGV
+2255 ETEGV

-2272 ELKSL
+2272 ELKEF
-2277 DQVRTALG
+2277 DQIRTALG

-2303 NEEKITAERNDI
+2303 NEEKINAERNDI

-2327 MNNVQDLNKFYTEK
+2327 MNNVQDLNKFYREK

-2356 EIPDLIKS
+2356 EIPDLVKS
-2364 ARSRDKVRGMTVSG
+2364 ARSRDKVRGMTVGG
-2378 MRVNKQTGGRD
+2378 MRVNKQTGQRD

-2395 FKP
+2395 FRP